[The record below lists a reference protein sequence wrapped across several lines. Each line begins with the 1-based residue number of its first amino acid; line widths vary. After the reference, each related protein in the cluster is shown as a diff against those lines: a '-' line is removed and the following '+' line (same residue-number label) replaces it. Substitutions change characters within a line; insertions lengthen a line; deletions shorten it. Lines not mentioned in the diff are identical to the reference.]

1 MIDNVK
7 ASLKTEKDQLVHWG
21 LQKIYLVFNTF
32 SFWRKM
38 IWMDFTPVGWKRNRP
53 TLLWV
58 KITATGVRWREG
70 KVEEFCGSHG
80 FQWRGGGGGGGNREK
95 RESVIVVVLSDRKI
109 VTVLIYN
116 KKLSFKKSSDIT
128 RTESQGTE
136 LVWHSNFWHFK
147 QLGWNYFKYRNFW
160 RPVVSF
166 IYHGY
171 KVTFIKS
178 ASEPVRHSVPN
189 NMANS

>member
-32 SFWRKM
+32 SFWRKV

-58 KITATGVRWREG
+58 KITATGGVVEREEG
-70 KVEEFCGSHG
+70 RGVLRIPWFSVE
-80 FQWRGGGGGGGNREK
+80 GGGGGGKGGNREK
-95 RESVIVVVLSDRKI
+95 RESVMVVVLSYRKI

-116 KKLSFKKSSDIT
+116 KKLSFKKLSDIT

-166 IYHGY
+166 IYHLED
-171 KVTFIKS
+171 S
-178 ASEPVRHSVPN
+178 S
-189 NMANS
+189 

>member
-7 ASLKTEKDQLVHWG
+7 ASLKTV
-21 LQKIYLVFNTF
+21 I
-32 SFWRKM
+32 
-38 IWMDFTPVGWKRNRP
+38 VGERSAGPLRP
-53 TLLWV
+53 TKNLSCFQHVLLLAQNDLDGFHPCRLEEEQTYLAV
-58 KITATGVRWREG
+58 SKDYRYGVWWREG

-80 FQWRGGGGGGGNREK
+80 FQWRGKQRKTRKRNGGRAQ
-95 RESVIVVVLSDRKI
+95 RKI

-116 KKLSFKKSSDIT
+116 KKLSFKKLSDIT

-147 QLGWNYFKYRNFW
+147 QLVWNYFKYRNFW

-178 ASEPVRHSVPN
+178 AKWTRGTQCTK
-189 NMANS
+189 

>member
-1 MIDNVK
+1 
-7 ASLKTEKDQLVHWG
+7 
-21 LQKIYLVFNTF
+21 
-32 SFWRKM
+32 M

-80 FQWRGGGGGGGNREK
+80 FQWRGKQSKTRKRNGGRAQ
-95 RESVIVVVLSDRKI
+95 RKI

-116 KKLSFKKSSDIT
+116 KKLSFKKLSDIT
-128 RTESQGTE
+128 KTESQGIE

-178 ASEPVRHSVPN
+178 AKWTRGTLLN